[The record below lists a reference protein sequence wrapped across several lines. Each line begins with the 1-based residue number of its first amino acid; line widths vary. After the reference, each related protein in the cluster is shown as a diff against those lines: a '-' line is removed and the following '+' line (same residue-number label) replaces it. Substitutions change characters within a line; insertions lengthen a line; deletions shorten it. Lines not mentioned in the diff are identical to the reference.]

1 MKEFESVSQAGQD
14 LFAYLACGKNRD
26 GTFIDIGMG
35 HPTERNNTFA
45 LERIGWSGILVD
57 ASDELG
63 SMTNLRTSKFIH
75 GNATEMDWSPLLKTN
90 FTDYLSLDVDEA
102 SLSALK
108 RFPLG
113 LHRFR
118 VATIEHDLYRFG
130 TAPKVEMIN
139 ILGLH
144 GYSLIA
150 ENVTDAG
157 LPFEDWWVDMKLVD
171 TFTVSKFI
179 SNGKDG
185 KELSHAVSKQLL

>member
-14 LFAYLACGKNRD
+14 LFAYLACGKKRD

-45 LERIGWSGILVD
+45 LEGIGWSGVMVD
-57 ASDELG
+57 SSDSLG
-63 SMTNLRTSKFIH
+63 ALTHTRTARFIH
-75 GNATEMDWSPLLKTN
+75 GNATDMDWGPILTAS
-90 FTDYLSLDVDEA
+90 FTDYLSLDVDEC
-102 SLSALK
+102 SLSALN
-108 RFPLG
+108 RFPLSS
-113 LHRFR
+113 HRFR

-130 TAPKVEMIN
+130 TGPKVAMIN
-139 ILGLH
+139 IMGLY

-157 LPFEDWWVDMKLVD
+157 LPFEDWWADMALVD
-171 TFTVSKFI
+171 KSVVSKFI

-185 KELSHAVSKQLL
+185 KELSSGVLKQLL